1 MSTMRPLILFLMLF
15 CVLVPMSEARPAH
28 FGPYYK
34 NSQRPKKQKKYKS
47 SAAHKARRSQFKKK
61 K

>member
-1 MSTMRPLILFLMLF
+1 MRRLTLLLLVF
-15 CVLVPMSEARPAH
+15 CVFVPMSEARPAH
-28 FGPYYK
+28 FGPYYQNTK
-34 NSQRPKKQKKYKS
+34 HVKKPKKQKKYKA

>member
-1 MSTMRPLILFLMLF
+1 MRRLTLLLLLF

-34 NSQRPKKQKKYKS
+34 KVQRPKKQKKYKS

>member
-1 MSTMRPLILFLMLF
+1 MRYLTLVLLLF
-15 CVLVPMSEARPAH
+15 CVLLPVSEARPAH

-34 NSQRPKKQKKYKS
+34 NTKGSQKAKKYKS
-47 SAAHKARRSQFKKK
+47 RAAHKARHKQFKKSK